1 MVSFYAAY
9 LGVACVSILI
19 LWLHHAIQAW
29 ILAVA
34 GVFCLL
40 AVAIPAGAL
49 WVRSLSSEDLPA
61 LLLKIPGLA
70 RLMGEVGAA
79 PRELLRRPGLL
90 ISAML
95 LHGSVFMLDAATLWV
110 MLQVVGIKASFW
122 IALPSFVM
130 ASMVTTIGPIPMGL
144 GTFEV
149 TCVSMLGAL
158 GIGIEAALTAT
169 LLLRGFTLWMPILPG
184 MWLARRALR

>member
-1 MVSFYAAY
+1 MSGTAFFIAAVSRRGVSPPLCLAALLLSVVSFYAAY

-79 PRELLRRPGLL
+79 PRELLRRPVLL

-95 LHGSVFMLDAATLWV
+95 LHVERFGKRHHVSNLMCN
-110 MLQVVGIKASFW
+110 SF
-122 IALPSFVM
+122 S
-130 ASMVTTIGPIPMGL
+130 
-144 GTFEV
+144 
-149 TCVSMLGAL
+149 C
-158 GIGIEAALTAT
+158 
-169 LLLRGFTLWMPILPG
+169 
-184 MWLARRALR
+184 